1 MKLETAT
8 RLFVLL
14 LASETTYTDIG
25 TIGIYI
31 YTHKSRNM
39 YGWCGFVHSHM
50 AHEANCI
57 KTKTLEHGDVVW
69 IDTWCFAH
77 VWNSHV
83 GSRLLL

>member
-1 MKLETAT
+1 
-8 RLFVLL
+8 
-14 LASETTYTDIG
+14 
-25 TIGIYI
+25 
-31 YTHKSRNM
+31 M

-57 KTKTLEHGDVVW
+57 KTKILEHGDVVW